1 MFEEKLPE
9 NTVKSSFPIFHNN
22 IVSING
28 NLENVELLLDELDFH
43 FDIIGISEKKIT
55 NSNESNAHPS
65 IPGYVFEHVPTP
77 LAPGQSGPEALAS
90 LLINL

>member
-1 MFEEKLPE
+1 M
-9 NTVKSSFPIFHNN
+9 T
-22 IVSING
+22 INR

-43 FDIIGISEKKIT
+43 CDIIGISETKIT

-65 IPGYVFEHVPTP
+65 IPGYVFQHVPTP
-77 LAPGQSGPEALAS
+77 LAPGQSGPEVLAS